1 MNTPR
6 KPKSQSPRLHLELG
20 WNGVM
25 NTHGKPN
32 PQSPPS
38 YLREFGRWLY
48 LWDSGVGVE
57 VDVDVSCW
65 ETVLRSYYYM
75 NKDTECYGLGAVD
88 APIKNEEKY
97 EEI

>member
-1 MNTPR
+1 M
-6 KPKSQSPRLHLELG
+6 
-20 WNGVM
+20 
-25 NTHGKPN
+25 
-32 PQSPPS
+32 
-38 YLREFGRWLY
+38 
-48 LWDSGVGVE
+48 
-57 VDVDVSCW
+57 DVSCW